1 MSGLVRR
8 PVVVWLLAALAVPV
22 LITAVLIPAK
32 AGTTEDDIR
41 DRSLT
46 ALQARGITGA
56 EVDVDG
62 RDATVVVPAG
72 VEPGLVKEVVAGVEG
87 VRAVR
92 VEGGTSSP
100 TPTPPP
106 TPAPSPTE
114 APAVASFEVGRTN
127 NSIRVQAAVK
137 DQGVKDAI
145 AAQVDKVLGEAREF
159 DDRITID
166 AATGLQDATAL
177 SALIHALAI
186 GTGDASVRYDGTT
199 ITLTGKVPDQ
209 ATKATVAR
217 AAAKAV
223 PGAVI
228 ADQLQT
234 PAPPK
239 PEISEACRTF
249 QSRLSEFSRQH
260 SIIFLSGTSIV
271 NNASKP
277 TVVRAATLL
286 KSCSTV
292 RVEIAGH
299 TDNLGSPASSLPLSE
314 RRATAVKATLVRL
327 GVPAARLLAH
337 GYGETFPIASNGT
350 PAGRIANR
358 RVELRVLQ
366 GNS

>member
-1 MSGLVRR
+1 VPGLVRR

-22 LITAVLIPAK
+22 LLTAVLIPAK
-32 AGTTEDDIR
+32 AGTTEDDLR
-41 DRSLT
+41 DRSLA
-46 ALQARGITGA
+46 ALQSRGINGA

-72 VEPGLVKEVVAGVEG
+72 VETALVEEVVAGVEG

-92 VEGGTSSP
+92 VEGGTP
-100 TPTPPP
+100 TTPPP
-106 TPAPSPTE
+106 TE
-114 APAVASFEVGRTN
+114 APGVAPFEVGRTD
-127 NSIRVQAAVK
+127 NSIRVQAAVR
-137 DQGVKDAI
+137 DQAVKDAI
-145 AAQVDKVLGEAREF
+145 GAQVDKVLGEDREF
-159 DDRITID
+159 DDRTTID
-166 AATGLQDATAL
+166 AATGLADATAV

-186 GTGDASVRYDGTT
+186 GTGDASVRYNGTT

-239 PEISEACRTF
+239 PEVSEACRTF

-277 TVVRAATLL
+277 SVVKVAALL
-286 KSCSTV
+286 KSCPAA

-299 TDNLGSPASSLPLSE
+299 TDNLGTPASSLPLSE
-314 RRATAVKATLVRL
+314 RRAAAIKATLVRL
-327 GVPAARLLAH
+327 GVPATRLLAH
-337 GYGETFPIASNGT
+337 GYGETFPTASNDT

>member
-1 MSGLVRR
+1 M
-8 PVVVWLLAALAVPV
+8 
-22 LITAVLIPAK
+22 
-32 AGTTEDDIR
+32 
-41 DRSLT
+41 
-46 ALQARGITGA
+46 
-56 EVDVDG
+56 
-62 RDATVVVPAG
+62 
-72 VEPGLVKEVVAGVEG
+72 
-87 VRAVR
+87 
-92 VEGGTSSP
+92 
-100 TPTPPP
+100 
-106 TPAPSPTE
+106 
-114 APAVASFEVGRTN
+114 
-127 NSIRVQAAVK
+127 
-137 DQGVKDAI
+137 
-145 AAQVDKVLGEAREF
+145 LGPDREF
-159 DDRITID
+159 DNRITID
-166 AATGLQDATAL
+166 PANGLQDATAV

-239 PEISEACRTF
+239 PAVSEACRTF

-271 NNASKP
+271 NNASKES
-277 TVVRAATLL
+277 VVRAAALL
-286 KSCSTV
+286 KSCPTV

-314 RRATAVKATLVRL
+314 RRAAAVKATLVRL
-327 GVPAARLLAH
+327 GVPAARLVAH
-337 GYGETFPIASNGT
+337 GYGETFPVASNNT

-358 RVELRVLQ
+358 RVELRILQ
-366 GNS
+366 GAS

>member
-1 MSGLVRR
+1 MPGLVRR
-8 PVVVWLLAALAVPV
+8 PIVVWLLAALAVPV
-22 LITAVLIPAK
+22 LLTAVLIPAK
-32 AGTTEDDIR
+32 AGTTEDDLR
-41 DRSLT
+41 DRSVA
-46 ALQARGITGA
+46 ALQARGINGA

-62 RDATVVVPAG
+62 RDATVAVPAG
-72 VEPGLVKEVVAGVEG
+72 VDPGLVEQVVGSVEG

-92 VEGGTSSP
+92 VEGGTPS
-100 TPTPPP
+100 
-106 TPAPSPTE
+106 PSPTATE
-114 APAVASFEVGRTN
+114 APVEESAVGPFEVGRTD
-127 NSIRVQAAVK
+127 NSIRVRAAVK
-137 DQGVKDAI
+137 DQNVKDAI
-145 AAQVDKVLGEAREF
+145 AAQVDKVLGADREF
-159 DDRITID
+159 DDRTTID
-166 AATGLQDATAL
+166 PATGLADATAL
-177 SALIHALAI
+177 GALIHALAI

-228 ADQLQT
+228 ANQLQT

-239 PEISEACRTF
+239 TELSEACRTF
-249 QSRLSEFSRQH
+249 QSRLSEFGRQH
-260 SIIFLSGTSIV
+260 TIIFLSGTSIV

-277 TVVRAATLL
+277 TVVKAAALL
-286 KSCSTV
+286 KSCPTA

-314 RRATAVKATLVRL
+314 RRAAAVKATLVRL
-327 GVPAARLLAH
+327 GVPQRRLLAH
-337 GYGETFPIASNGT
+337 GYGEAFPVASNST
-350 PAGRIANR
+350 PDGRIANR